1 MALFQSFKCLYS
13 IPLFMYL
20 IFFIHLSIDGHTGCF
35 QSWLLSIVLLW
46 IWVHISFQIKVLS
59 KYMSRSRIAE
69 SYGNSIFCL
78 LRNLHTVFQSGYT
91 NLHSHQQCS
100 NVPFSPHPLQHLLFI
115 DFFFSFLL
123 PYLWHMEISW
133 LGVKSE
139 LQLQAWATT
148 TATLDPS
155 RICDLC
161 CSLWPYWILTHW
173 VGPGL

>member
-46 IWVHISFQIKVLS
+46 IRVHISFQIKVLS

-115 DFFFSFLL
+115 DFFFPFYCRTFGTWKFPGWGSNQSYSCK
-123 PYLWHMEISW
+123 PEP
-133 LGVKSE
+133 
-139 LQLQAWATT
+139 QLQQH
-148 TATLDPS
+148 
-155 RICDLC
+155 
-161 CSLWPYWILTHW
+161 WIPAVSVTYAAVCGHTEF
-173 VGPGL
+173 